1 MKTFK
6 KLALVSAIA
15 ALPMT
20 GFAMQQMDDEALS
33 GVTGQDGISI
43 TLDMDA
49 NLDVWIEDT
58 DGVADNAPL
67 WTGLDNAG
75 FLVIQN
81 IAIDGIVNIDLD
93 SGSAAGTSG
102 AGGVLNVAISI
113 PSLTIGDAS
122 NPLAIGVTGSDAAAN
137 DRDYQDGLGR
147 VATAAAGTV
156 TNVITL
162 SSIELENLGLN
173 IQLGP
178 DAEQFLHIT
187 GDAFDMVI
195 EDFTVSDA
203 SAAGGGDFYVQTMAI
218 TNIDLDGTVASITED
233 GLALTLGTPAAG
245 MDIAMMGVRLGD
257 NTAATLG
264 NVYVTGLNLGGTTVT
279 VTGR

>member
-58 DGVADNAPL
+58 DGVADTPL

-81 IAIDGIVNIDLD
+81 IAIDGTVNIDLD

-113 PSLTIGDAS
+113 PSLTIGDPL

-137 DRDYQDGLGR
+137 DRDYQNGLGR
-147 VATAAAGTV
+147 VATAEAGTV
-156 TNVITL
+156 TNIITL

-195 EDFTVSDA
+195 GDFTVSDA
-203 SAAGGGDFYVQTMAI
+203 SAAGGGDFYVGEMAI

>member
-49 NLDVWIEDT
+49 NFDVWVEDT

-93 SGSAAGTSG
+93 SGSAAGTNG

-178 DAEQFLHIT
+178 DSEQFLHIT

-195 EDFTVSDA
+195 DDFTLSDA
-203 SAAGGGDFYVQTMAI
+203 SAAGAGDLFVDTMAI
-218 TNIDLDGTVASITED
+218 TNIDLDGTVGSITAT
-233 GLALTLGTPAAG
+233 GLELTLGTPAAG

-257 NTAATLG
+257 NTADTLG

-279 VTGR
+279 VSGR